1 MTEDQGGVTLGTS
14 QSRARLCP
22 AVPSRR
28 PANRF
33 ALSASKVARASPTAN
48 EPTIAAKAS
57 GMRGSE
63 FACCALLVSVTGIWS
78 RFLAAAAACRF
89 TAAALAGEMRPA
101 ARHDHWLAT
110 AA

>member
-57 GMRGSE
+57 DMLGSE
-63 FACCALLVSVTGIWS
+63 FASWALLVSVTGIWS
-78 RFLAAAAACRF
+78 TFLAASAIFRF
-89 TAAALAGEMRPA
+89 TSADLRNEMRLD
-101 ARHDHWLAT
+101 ARDANCT
-110 AA
+110 A